1 MVQEVITIEV
11 MHVQEDVVVEEV
23 TLTLVNVNQVYNQVL
38 HLVDSVNTVVTAHLH
53 PLTGVVAVAVE
64 LANKDKMDLHQKEE
78 WAVMV

>member
-1 MVQEVITIEV
+1 MA
-11 MHVQEDVVVEEV
+11 D
-23 TLTLVNVNQVYNQVL
+23 L
-38 HLVDSVNTVVTAHLH
+38 VNTVVTAHLH